1 MATEAESGK
10 GRLHERA
17 IPLGTRVLVTGGAG
31 YIGSHTAKL
40 LAQMGCEPVVFDN
53 LSTGHPWA
61 VKGGPLVRGDLGN
74 AALWRP
80 TLAQYRIQAAIHSPA
95 RPYLAEPIGRPRQS
109 SQTNVVIPLTL

>member
-61 VKGGPLVRGDLGN
+61 VKWGPLVRGDRGNVDLLRSTLGE
-74 AALWRP
+74 
-80 TLAQYRIQAAIHSPA
+80 YRIPA
-95 RPYLAEPIGRPRQS
+95 
-109 SQTNVVIPLTL
+109 VVQRRSREQVGWL